1 MDRNAISWS
10 QALNIKLTTKDG
22 FESERQQ
29 VNNKLI
35 IIVGSLEKGMATYLS
50 VLAWGIPW
58 TEEPG
63 GLHTVHAVAK
73 ADTTE

>member
-1 MDRNAISWS
+1 MDRNAISGS

-35 IIVGSLEKGMATYLS
+35 IIVGSLEKGM
-50 VLAWGIPW
+50 
-58 TEEPG
+58 TEDEMVGWHNSLNGQGFRWVPG
-63 GLHTVHAVAK
+63 VDDG
-73 ADTTE
+73 